1 MVADFI
7 SSKNIGLFNENLRH
21 ELPEDIVR
29 FVLQHAKKSVVTTS
43 FGAHSAAI
51 LYATTHIKADIQV
64 IWCDTLYNT
73 KATYKHAD
81 KLIDKLALNVE
92 VFSPIQSDIIIKSKE
107 ELMDLNQKD
116 HDRFAETVKLEPFKR
131 AMQKHK
137 PDVWFTTVRRKQSS
151 YRDSIDILSFT
162 GDGILKVSPFYY
174 YDDNQIRA
182 YLKEHNLPVE
192 YDYFDPVKIFGHK
205 ECGIQLLN

>member
-1 MVADFI
+1 MVSNFI
-7 SSKNIGLFNENLRH
+7 SSKNIALFNENLRH
-21 ELPEDIVR
+21 ELPEDIIQ
-29 FVLQHAKKSVVTTS
+29 FVLQYAEKSVVTTS

-51 LYATTHIKADIQV
+51 LYATTHVKADIQV
-64 IWCDTLYNT
+64 IWCDTNYNT
-73 KATYKHAD
+73 KATYRHAD
-81 KLIDKLALNVE
+81 NLIKDLNLNVE
-92 VFSPIQSDIIIKSKE
+92 VFSPIQSDSILKSKE
-107 ELMDLNQKD
+107 ELMKLNQED
-116 HDRFAETVKLEPFKR
+116 YNRFAENVKLEPFKR
-131 AMQKHK
+131 AMKKHN

-182 YLKEHNLPVE
+182 YLMEHNLPIE